1 MKHVRAVIA
10 EYEREKIKERIQ
22 RGKRLKVKAGSVMVA
37 LNRPPFG
44 YKVVEDGNLW
54 KLKIYE
60 PEAEIIRMIFDW
72 YLNGD
77 ENGQNMTLRSIARKL
92 TELKIPTPLDKKG
105 GKLRGRKKRGYAHW
119 SESAVGHYLG
129 REVYCGKWTYGRNSP
144 NPITVEVPAIIDP
157 EIWNAVQKAR
167 KEKYIENIKNRKHNY
182 LFARRIRCGLC
193 TSVAVG
199 TPVNGYLYY
208 RCHATKKDKV
218 AGVSCK
224 APHFRLELV
233 EEVVWNWIT
242 NLLENPD
249 TLQEGLNTF
258 LEETENQL
266 NPFRE
271 RLDVVE
277 SLLEENDKEL
287 DRLLELYLSG
297 EFPKEV
303 LISRKND
310 LETVMQSLENEK
322 NKLLENIQEKELT
335 PKQIENIFEFA
346 EQIKEGL
353 EHANNSFRAKRE
365 IIEALDVHV
374 IITVEGKEKIVYAE
388 CVLGETS
395 LRLEKSKNNDSNSGG
410 NFRDNSTSICA
421 DYQCKN
427 PRQVHRDQDEFVPE
441 HARHQ

>member
-1 MKHVRAVIA
+1 
-10 EYEREKIKERIQ
+10 
-22 RGKRLKVKAGSVMVA
+22 
-37 LNRPPFG
+37 
-44 YKVVEDGNLW
+44 
-54 KLKIYE
+54 
-60 PEAEIIRMIFDW
+60 MIFDW
-72 YLNGD
+72 YVNGD

-105 GKLRGRKKRGYAHW
+105 GKLRGQKKRDYAHW

-129 REVYCGKWTYGRNSP
+129 RELYYGKWTYGKNSS

-157 EIWNAVQKAR
+157 ELWKAVQKAR
-167 KEKYIENIKNRKHNY
+167 KEKYRENIKNRKHNY

-233 EEVVWNWIT
+233 EEIVWNWIT
-242 NLLENPD
+242 ALLENPE
-249 TLQEGLNTF
+249 TLQAGLDAHA
-258 LEETENQL
+258 EETENQL
-266 NPFRE
+266 SPFRE
-271 RLDVVE
+271 RLDVVK

-287 DRLLELYLSG
+287 NRLLELYLSG

-303 LISRKND
+303 LVSRKNE

-322 NKLLENIQEKELT
+322 DRLLENIQEQELT

-346 EQIKEGL
+346 EKVKEGL
-353 EHANNSFRAKRE
+353 EHADKNFTAKRK
-365 IIEALDVHV
+365 IIDALDVHV

-388 CVLGETS
+388 CVLGKTS
-395 LRLEKSKNNDSNSGG
+395 LKLEKGMNKDSNSGS
-410 NFRDNSTSICA
+410 NFRDNSMSIYSDKRKPHRGFKLGA
-421 DYQCKN
+421 RFVVGSTIGQTRLN
-427 PRQVHRDQDEFVPE
+427 SNFRQQHFQS
-441 HARHQ
+441 AN